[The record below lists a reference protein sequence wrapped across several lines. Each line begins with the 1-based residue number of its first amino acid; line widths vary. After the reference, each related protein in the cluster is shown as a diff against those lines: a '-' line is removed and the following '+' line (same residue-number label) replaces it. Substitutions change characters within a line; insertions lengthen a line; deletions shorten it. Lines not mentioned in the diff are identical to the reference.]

1 MEEGY
6 IQMANVLHQ
15 RPSTALESSNLVCKS
30 MRIKCNPDT
39 WVLCLQTLHSFS
51 VSPCSSGDLRT
62 SYEDGDREACRWAE
76 FVDAPGILH
85 SEGLCCKNKWL

>member
-39 WVLCLQTLHSFS
+39 WVLCLQTLHSIAS
-51 VSPCSSGDLRT
+51 LSLPVAAGISGPAMKMETERPA
-62 SYEDGDREACRWAE
+62 DGQN
-76 FVDAPGILH
+76 L
-85 SEGLCCKNKWL
+85 